1 MPHKPWKLLLSFWA
15 TSLALAIVTLFT
27 LAADGNAQETLRPY
41 APPILHSFLDSAN
54 VYPESVTVDQSSG
67 SFFVGSVKEGTIYK
81 GKVAGPSLEVFSP
94 GGADGRSIATGMF
107 FANNRLVVVG
117 RQTGLIFVYNT
128 KNGRLISKLDNGLRT
143 GQTFLNDTTFA
154 PDGSAYVT
162 DSVNPVLYRLAPTR
176 AGQYELQE
184 FLKFEGTPVTYVN
197 APGAEGINVNGIVA
211 TSDGRYLI
219 IGKRNEN
226 MLFRVDLKSREIVP
240 VNMPAG
246 MLNTPDGL
254 FLQGNTLY
262 VAQNLPKSIAV
273 VKLSSDF
280 SQAEL
285 ERTINHP
292 TFAFPTS
299 VARYKNRLLVVSSQ
313 FDTAGSP
320 AAVSGTQPPVVPFW
334 VTQIRER
341 IVTTIPLEFIWT
353 DEEQVEASRERYLTP
368 TDLTEMLKIHP
379 VEFIVADPGAP
390 LKRISVDKCYEFWE
404 SEVKRH
410 LLSPHGKAD
419 RSKLP
424 DEYGYLASE
433 WSGHIEVPIVLL
445 EKIH

>member
-1 MPHKPWKLLLSFWA
+1 MPHKRWKPLLSCLG
-15 TSLALAIVTLFT
+15 TTIALAILTSFT
-27 LAADGNAQETLRPY
+27 LAQDSNEPATLQPH
-41 APPILHSFLDSAN
+41 ATPILHSFLDSAN

-81 GKVAGPSLEVFSP
+81 GKVNRPRLEVFSP

-162 DSVNPVLYRLAPTR
+162 DSVNPVLYRIAPTR
-176 AGQYELQE
+176 TEQYELQE

-211 TSDGRYLI
+211 TSDGRYLL

-226 MLFRVDLKSREIVP
+226 TLFRVDLKSREIVP

-280 SQAEL
+280 SHAEL

-299 VARYKNRLLVVSSQ
+299 VAHYKYRLLVVSSQ

-334 VTQIRER
+334 VTQIREG

-368 TDLTEMLKIHP
+368 IDLTEMLKTHP
-379 VEFIVADPGAP
+379 VEFIVADLGAP

-419 RSKLP
+419 RSRLP